1 MNLPNKLTMF
11 RIGLIPVLVLLFY
24 LPFRWTMFAAAAIFA
39 IGAITDIVD
48 GYVARSRN
56 LTSELGAFLDPVA
69 DKLMVTVALALLIQS
84 HASLWMTIPAT
95 VIICREILVSALREW
110 MGTYGSTGNMSV
122 AFVGK
127 VKTTLQMLSIIGLLA
142 NPPGVYYWL
151 PDPGNYDWLLL
162 LAYALLYASFFLTL
176 WSLVHYLKMAWP
188 DLTSGR

>member
-1 MNLPNKLTMF
+1 MNLPNKLTLF
-11 RIGLIPVLVLLFY
+11 RIGLIPVLVILFY
-24 LPFRWTMFAAAAIFA
+24 LPFKWTMFLAAAIFA
-39 IGAITDIVD
+39 VGAVTDIVD
-48 GYVARSRN
+48 GYIARSRN
-56 LTSELGAFLDPVA
+56 LTSELGAFLDPEA

-84 HASLWMTIPAT
+84 HGSLWMTVPAT

-110 MGTYGSTGNMSV
+110 MGIYGSTEKVSV

-151 PDPGNYDWLLL
+151 PHPGDYDWLLI

-176 WSLVHYLKMAWP
+176 WSLAHYLKMAWP